1 MTTKLQV
8 LTLLTLGA
16 ALFLIAP
23 GQEPILRAAALV
35 LSPLK
40 YRVADVEVLRR
51 AARAAGEEGSRI
63 AIEYLERT
71 TG

>member
-1 MTTKLQV
+1 MSDLGRILKLDAS
-8 LTLLTLGA
+8 GA
-16 ALFLIAP
+16 RRRD
-23 GQEPILRAAALV
+23 RAAALV

-63 AIEYLERT
+63 AIEYVERT